1 MCSSR
6 VITIFNIKFT
16 DTLSFLYLSCI
27 VTCFSRP
34 NNSYLKYWFSLLI
47 DICKFPDVFFILCTI
62 MINKEQKPNPEEDQI
77 RPLLLGLLI
86 KEPPTMTHKDLQ
98 KSTATSMAWTAK
110 LWLVLERCGLMQ
122 VVSTLWICG
131 IFNFLR
137 KSYDAIT
144 KLLVTKFKLPF
155 EITWSET
162 DFFFLVAILKQNERE
177 YVLGF
182 CIHPTVDSSPLS
194 PSVSKRFQVNCLWHH
209 DINQLPPFSRN
220 KKGCNALPS

>member
-1 MCSSR
+1 MCVSLPK
-6 VITIFNIKFT
+6 IF
-16 DTLSFLYLSCI
+16 FLL
-27 VTCFSRP
+27 
-34 NNSYLKYWFSLLI
+34 
-47 DICKFPDVFFILCTI
+47 LCTI

-110 LWLVLERCGLMQ
+110 WWLVLEHYGLMQ

-131 IFNFLR
+131 ICNALR

-155 EITWSET
+155 EITWNKT
-162 DFFFLVAILKQNERE
+162 DFFFLVAILTLNERE
-177 YVLGF
+177 FILGF
-182 CIHPTVDSSPLS
+182 CIYPTVDSSPLS
-194 PSVSKRFQVNCLWHH
+194 PSET
-209 DINQLPPFSRN
+209 I
-220 KKGCNALPS
+220 